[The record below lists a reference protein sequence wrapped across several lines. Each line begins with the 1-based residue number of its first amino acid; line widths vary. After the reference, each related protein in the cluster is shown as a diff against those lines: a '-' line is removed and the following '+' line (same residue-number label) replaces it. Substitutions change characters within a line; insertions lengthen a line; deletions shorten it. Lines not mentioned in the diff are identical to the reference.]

1 MSALESFIKEQMR
14 TLLKV
19 MGDLELDPA
28 FRGMAL
34 PQAFLQNFE
43 GDITVTS
50 HRHFLWKAINCLE
63 NPKSC
68 NEIDWWIKEGE
79 LSMWPKMSVMVS
91 RMRIE
96 KALIDLS
103 NAVKSRND
111 NKIVSG

>member
-1 MSALESFIKEQMR
+1 MK

-50 HRHFLWKAINCLE
+50 HRRFLWKVAHCMS
-63 NPKSC
+63 NPESAK
-68 NEIDWWIKEGE
+68 EIEWWIKEGE

-96 KALIDLS
+96 KALLDLTKVTLTDLKDNHSIDDS
-103 NAVKSRND
+103 MS
-111 NKIVSG
+111 